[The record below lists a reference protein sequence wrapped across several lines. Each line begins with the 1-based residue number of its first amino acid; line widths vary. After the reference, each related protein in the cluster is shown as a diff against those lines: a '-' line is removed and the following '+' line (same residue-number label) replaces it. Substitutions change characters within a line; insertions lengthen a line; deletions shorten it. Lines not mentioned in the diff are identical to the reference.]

1 MKSIMTKKNNIN
13 MNILEEL
20 NQFIQQ
26 AKSILVVA
34 HIDPDGDSLGSLLAM
49 TSFLKELGKDVYP
62 IITDE
67 IPRKYSF
74 LKGVSE
80 IPAKYNEDDIK
91 IDTAILLE
99 CPNQDRINGPAKYIL
114 DNCKV
119 INIDH
124 HRDNKIEGDFNWV
137 DSSRS
142 SVGEMLYE
150 YFESI
155 NFKLSKN
162 IAEYLYVAILTD
174 TGRFRFAST
183 SSRTLQ
189 VASRLIEFG
198 ADPRKITDLL
208 YYEMEPTAIILTGMV
223 LNSVEYLFDN
233 KLCIM
238 TLDRKMVADSNSK
251 KSDAEGLVDFTMF
264 GKGVK
269 IGIFLKEVND
279 HQTKVSFRS
288 KTDIDVAEIAA
299 LFGGGGHK
307 NAAGCS
313 IDLSLS
319 ETKEM
324 LIKNFEEKLG

>member
-1 MKSIMTKKNNIN
+1 MKSIMTKKINIDIT
-13 MNILEEL
+13 ILEEL
-20 NQFIQQ
+20 NRFIQQ
-26 AKSILVVA
+26 AKSVLVVA

-62 IITDE
+62 VITDE
-67 IPRKYSF
+67 IPQKYGF
-74 LKGVSE
+74 LKGIHE
-80 IPAKYNEDDIK
+80 IPAKYNEDELK

-99 CPNQDRINGPAKYIL
+99 CPNQNRINGPAKYIL
-114 DNCKV
+114 DICKI

-124 HRDNKIEGDFNWV
+124 HRDNKIKGDFNWV
-137 DSSRS
+137 DSSCS

-150 YFESI
+150 YFEYI
-155 NFKLSKN
+155 NFKLSKE

-189 VASRLIEFG
+189 VASRLIDFG
-198 ADPRKITDLL
+198 ADPRKITDMI
-208 YYEMEPTAIILTGMV
+208 YYEMEPTAIVLTGKV
-223 LNSVEYLFDN
+223 LNSVEYMYEN

-238 TLDRKMVADSNSK
+238 TLNRKMVADSDSK

-269 IGIFLKEVND
+269 IGVFLKEVND
-279 HQTKVSFRS
+279 RQTKVSLRS
-288 KTDIDVAEIAA
+288 KNDIDVAEIAS

-319 ETKEM
+319 ETKKK
-324 LIKNFEEKLG
+324 LIKTFEEILG

>member
-1 MKSIMTKKNNIN
+1 MKSIMTKENNIDIA
-13 MNILEEL
+13 ILEEL
-20 NQFIQQ
+20 NRFIQQ
-26 AKSILVVA
+26 TKSVLIVA

-49 TSFLKELGKDVYP
+49 TSFLKEMGKDVYP

-67 IPRKYSF
+67 IPQKYSF
-74 LKGVSE
+74 LKGIDE
-80 IPAKYNEDDIK
+80 IPDKYDENELK

-99 CPNQDRINGPAKYIL
+99 CPNQNRINGPAKYIL
-114 DNCKV
+114 DNCKI

-124 HRDNKIEGDFNWV
+124 HRDNKIKGDFNWV
-137 DSSRS
+137 DSSKS

-150 YFESI
+150 YFEYI
-155 NFKLSKN
+155 DFQLSKE

-174 TGRFRFAST
+174 TGRFRFTST

-189 VASRLIEFG
+189 VASRLIDFG
-198 ADPRKITDLL
+198 ADPRKITDMI
-208 YYEMEPTAIILTGMV
+208 YYEMEPAAVVLTGKV
-223 LNSVEYLFDN
+223 LNSVEYMYDN

-238 TLDRKMVADSNSK
+238 TLNRKMVADSGSK

-269 IGIFLKEVND
+269 IGVFLKEVND

-288 KTDIDVAEIAA
+288 KNDLDVAEIASQY
-299 LFGGGGHK
+299 GGGGHK

-319 ETKEM
+319 ETKEK
-324 LIKNFEEKLG
+324 LIKTFEELLG

>member
-1 MKSIMTKKNNIN
+1 MKSIMTKKINIDIT
-13 MNILEEL
+13 ILEEL
-20 NQFIQQ
+20 NRFIQQ
-26 AKSILVVA
+26 AKLVLIVA

-49 TSFLKELGKDVYP
+49 TSFLRELGKDVYP
-62 IITDE
+62 VITDE
-67 IPRKYSF
+67 VPRKYSF
-74 LKGVSE
+74 LKGIDE
-80 IPAKYNEDDIK
+80 IPAKYNEDELK

-99 CPNQDRINGPAKYIL
+99 CPNQNRINGPAKYIL
-114 DNCKV
+114 DNCKI

-124 HRDNKIEGDFNWV
+124 HRDNKIKGDFNWV
-137 DSSRS
+137 DSTKS

-150 YFESI
+150 YFEYI
-155 NFKLSKN
+155 DFQLSKE

-189 VASRLIEFG
+189 VASRLIDFG
-198 ADPRKITDLL
+198 ADPRKITDLI
-208 YYEMEPTAIILTGMV
+208 YYEMEPTAIVLTGKV
-223 LNSVEYLFDN
+223 LNSVEYMYDN

-238 TLDRKMVADSNSK
+238 TLNRKMVADSKSK

-279 HQTKVSFRS
+279 RQTKVSLRS
-288 KTDIDVAEIAA
+288 KNDIDVAEIAS

-319 ETKEM
+319 DTKEK
-324 LIKNFEEKLG
+324 LIKAFEEILG